1 MTAGD
6 KPHELI
12 CQFSQCQCFLYKL
25 QCVDCLHWPVDNAQD
40 PLVTRV
46 CSQHRYTRHKA
57 AVLLLFHKGY
67 KVAPNILRNIKFVP
81 KRCWVKWPIS
91 HACAHTLWPFWY
103 PCHTGRKA
111 ILLLL
116 LEQPEGYVEVDVTI
130 HVLYSLWIFRWLVF
144 QTGLRSSSEK
154 YFGGLL

>member
-1 MTAGD
+1 MWIVYIDQLTMRG
-6 KPHELI
+6 
-12 CQFSQCQCFLYKL
+12 
-25 QCVDCLHWPVDNAQD
+25 D

-116 LEQPEGYVEVDVTI
+116 LEQPEGYVEVDNNNSYYIPCEYLDDLFSRPVWDQVVKNILEGCFSSPNTTLQ
-130 HVLYSLWIFRWLVF
+130 HYL
-144 QTGLRSSSEK
+144 GRSASQ
-154 YFGGLL
+154 LDDDV